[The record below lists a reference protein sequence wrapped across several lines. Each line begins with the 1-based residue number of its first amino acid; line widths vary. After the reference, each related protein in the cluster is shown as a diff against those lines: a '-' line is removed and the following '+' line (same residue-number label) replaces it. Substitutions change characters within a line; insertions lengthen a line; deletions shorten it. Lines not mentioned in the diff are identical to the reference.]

1 MSKEEKSTRAPW
13 ISAQSA
19 IGGVVAVIFA
29 LIATTALYFYFS
41 TPVIPPAVESYPTVA
56 FREIGGNSWQLFGLC
71 LLAIGAGV
79 CSIIGLCAVIT
90 DRSYDSRR

>member
-1 MSKEEKSTRAPW
+1 MSKEEKPTQAPW

-19 IGGVVAVIFA
+19 IGGAVSFVFA
-29 LIATTALYFYFS
+29 LVAMAALYFYFS
-41 TPVIPPAVESYPTVA
+41 TPVIPPTVESYPTVA
-56 FREIGGNSWQLFGLC
+56 FREIGGNSGQLFGLC

-90 DRSYDSRR
+90 DRSYDYRR